1 MTIGIIGAGA
11 AGLMAAATIHEQAP
25 ELQII
30 IIEKNAVLGRKV
42 QISGGGRCNVTTGVR
57 DVKQLLTRYP
67 RGKKFLNTAMYHFSP
82 EQVYDWFEAHG
93 VPLKIEADLRVFPQS
108 DNGQDVVGVFV
119 NMFAEKNTGAE
130 VEVLARQSVTHVE
143 KVGEQF
149 KLILQTGE
157 ELLVDAL
164 ILTTGGQAYRHTGS
178 TGDGY
183 KFAETFGH
191 HITTLSQSLN
201 SFTVLDNWV
210 KQLSGVSFEWVTLSA
225 SGNAQF
231 TATGPIVLTH
241 QGLSGP
247 AVFALSAEVAFEQ
260 YSNAKPLSVQIDFLP
275 DTSETD
281 LTTALN
287 KIITEQPKILFKN
300 TLRQWLPK
308 SVVDEFIATAHIP
321 IQTTNAT
328 ATKVIRQQSVQWL
341 KHCTVQVVGRG
352 GGDEFVTAGGVELS
366 EVDPRTMQSKLCPN
380 LYFAG
385 EILNI
390 DGYTGGFN
398 LQAAWATGHLAG
410 TSVAQ
415 SHTML

>member
-1 MTIGIIGAGA
+1 
-11 AGLMAAATIHEQAP
+11 MAAATIHELSPQTKV
-25 ELQII
+25 IV
-30 IIEKNAVLGRKV
+30 IEKNAVLGRKV
-42 QISGGGRCNVTTGVR
+42 QISGGGRCNVTTGIR

-93 VPLKIEADLRVFPQS
+93 VPLKIEPDLRVFPQS

-119 NMFAEKNTGAE
+119 EMFAQAGAE
-130 VEVLARQSVTHVE
+130 VLTRQSVTAVE

-149 KLILQTGE
+149 KLTLQSGTD
-157 ELLVDAL
+157 LLVDQL

-183 KFAETFGH
+183 KFAETLGH
-191 HITTLSQSLN
+191 HITPLFQSLN
-201 SFTVLDNWV
+201 SFTVQDDWV
-210 KQLSGVSFEWVTLSA
+210 KQLSGVSFTRVTLSA
-225 SGNAQF
+225 NDS

-247 AVFALSAEVAFEQ
+247 AVFALSSEVASTN
-260 YSNAKPLSVQIDFLP
+260 YSHTQPLLVQIDFLP

-281 LTTALN
+281 LTTRLN
-287 KIITEQPKILFKN
+287 TIITEQPKLLLKN
-300 TLRQWLPK
+300 TLHTWLPK
-308 SVVDEFIATAHIP
+308 SVVDELMGSIKIP
-321 IQTTNAT
+321 VTTTNAT
-328 ATKVIRQQSVQWL
+328 ANKAMRLQIVAWL
-341 KHCTVQVVGRG
+341 KHCVVQVVGRG
-352 GGDEFVTAGGVELS
+352 GGDEFVTAGGVELN
-366 EVDPRTMQSKLCPN
+366 EVDPRTMQSKICPH

-410 TSVAQ
+410 TSVATSLTQ
-415 SHTML
+415 